1 MPELID
7 SKFFQELA
15 AQDPHDVCRRAV
27 CTFNDSDLSYA
38 IPLWDQ
44 HYRIYPHQRR
54 VEADSGSP
62 EKLHPYFELFL
73 VHYLLRAKKIEPTR
87 QWISEKDIPGGSTF
101 FRGPHAIPTE
111 LIANRFDNDLAG
123 FSARCRQLGGT
134 HLDMADSAF
143 IMQITPRIPVAVLY
157 WRGDE
162 EFPPESRILYDETIA
177 GHLAADIIFALASG
191 ICDRLGRPIDKPISR

>member
-15 AQDPHDVCRRAV
+15 TQDPLDVCRRAV
-27 CTFNDSDLSYA
+27 CTFNDTEMFYSV
-38 IPLWDQ
+38 PLWDQ
-44 HYRIYPHQRR
+44 HYEVYPQQCR
-54 VEADSGSP
+54 VEATGGNP

-73 VHYLLRAKKIEPTR
+73 VHYLLRAKEIEPTH

-101 FRGPHAIPTE
+101 FRGPHAIPTD
-111 LIANRFDNDLAG
+111 LIADRFNNDLSG
-123 FSARCRQLGGT
+123 FSARCEQLGGT

-143 IMQITPRIPVAVLY
+143 IMLIAPRVPVAVLY

-191 ICDRLGRPIDKPISR
+191 ICDRLGRPIDKPILR

>member
-15 AQDPHDVCRRAV
+15 AQDPLDVCRRAV
-27 CTFNDSDLSYA
+27 CSFNDSDLFYA

-44 HYRIYPHQRR
+44 HYRIDPHQHR
-54 VEADSGSP
+54 VEAESGSP

-73 VHYLLRAKKIEPTR
+73 VHYLLRAKEIEPTH

-101 FRGPHAIPTE
+101 FRGPHAIPTD

-123 FSARCRQLGGT
+123 FSARCRQLGGS

-191 ICDRLGRPIDKPISR
+191 ICDRLGRPIDKPILR

>member
-15 AQDPHDVCRRAV
+15 AQDRLDVCRRAV
-27 CTFNDSDLSYA
+27 CDYDGSDMCYA
-38 IPLWDQ
+38 VPLWDQ
-44 HYRIYPHQRR
+44 HYRVYADQCR
-54 VEADSGSP
+54 VEPAGGNP

-73 VHYLLRAKKIEPTR
+73 VHYLLRARELEPAR

-101 FRGPHAIPTE
+101 FRGPHAIPTD
-111 LIANRFDNDLAG
+111 LIASRFENDLTG
-123 FSARCRQLGGT
+123 FSERCKQLGGT
-134 HLDMADSAF
+134 FLDMADSAF

-162 EFPPESRILYDETIA
+162 EFPPESKILYDATIA
-177 GHLAADIIFALASG
+177 GHLATDIIFALAWG
-191 ICDRLGRPIDKPISR
+191 ICDRLGSPVDKPILR